1 MLRVWGCDLGGHHA
15 DVVRVARQPL
25 DRLLHAWRA
34 TRTLRLLHAAP
45 VLLDRICEGG
55 ARSPVSSCA
64 GLAIRGASKGP
75 SNTPGHHEAPSSV
88 FLAKAEGGHFWAL
101 HARVTATSGESTR
114 SSTPRNTMHP
124 RRPPMGQALGLEGGC
139 HFRSCAATPR
149 RSCWRSGA
157 VTCRAA
163 ACEWSGSAHQDRL
176 RVRAPLRERAS
187 PDGVA
192 GLK

>member
-25 DRLLHAWRA
+25 DRLLHVWRA
-34 TRTLRLLHAAP
+34 TRTLRLLHAVP

-114 SSTPRNTMHP
+114 SPTPRNTRHP
-124 RRPPMGQALGLEGGC
+124 RRPPMGQDAQ
-139 HFRSCAATPR
+139 S
-149 RSCWRSGA
+149 SGA
-157 VTCRAA
+157 GGGGSLPKLGGDAKALLLEKWRGDLPGSSVRMVGISSSGPPQSARALA
-163 ACEWSGSAHQDRL
+163 RKSQ
-176 RVRAPLRERAS
+176 P
-187 PDGVA
+187 
-192 GLK
+192 